1 MLTRR
6 GLIEQCAAATVGSA
20 LLGSVRAAEGRALP
34 ESTIVRAF
42 IVEAGSRDALA
53 VGKAIA
59 AHGIPLLAY
68 DTDND
73 LAEIYCESLS
83 PMWKDDGGT
92 AVAGL
97 TGATPLFYLERLA
110 WADGLRVVSLGRH
123 APGPQ
128 AWTHSLSAPQ
138 PMLDAFHIGMRLSD
152 WRAALARALVRTPNA
167 APPSPLT
174 SVRDAVLA
182 GDRALY
188 SWVLTR
194 PLQALRV
201 AARSQRLRSRSPA

>member
-20 LLGSVRAAEGRALP
+20 LLGSVPAAGERALP
-34 ESTIVRAF
+34 GSTTVQAF

-53 VGKAIA
+53 VGKAMA
-59 AHGIPLLAY
+59 AQGIPLLAY

-83 PMWKDDGGT
+83 RAWKSDDGI
-92 AVAGL
+92 AVAGV
-97 TGATPLFYLERLA
+97 TGAAPLFYLERLA
-110 WADGLRVVSLGRH
+110 WADDLRVVSLGRH

-128 AWTHSLSAPQ
+128 AWTHSFSAPQ
-138 PMLDAFHIGMRLSD
+138 PMLDAFHIGMRLAD
-152 WRAALARALVRTPNA
+152 WHAALARALVRTPNA
-167 APPSPLT
+167 APPHPLT
-174 SVRDAVLA
+174 SVRNAVLA
-182 GDRALY
+182 GDRALF
-188 SWVLTR
+188 SWVLAR